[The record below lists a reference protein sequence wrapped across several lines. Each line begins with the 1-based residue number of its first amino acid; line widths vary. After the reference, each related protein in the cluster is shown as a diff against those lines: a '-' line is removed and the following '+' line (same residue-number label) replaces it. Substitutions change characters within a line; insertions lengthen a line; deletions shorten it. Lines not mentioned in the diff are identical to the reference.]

1 MPKIKGLL
9 ELMDACDGGSPF
21 VGGIA
26 IPASYKDFNR
36 DRELLFLSHA
46 NTMFLRLLGMFE
58 WKNLPETLKAE
69 TLEKNLLRFGYAI
82 VTDVPHQEEY
92 KNGGIYC
99 LPGDFTG
106 PYDADLLPTQVTV
119 TSNWLNYSRSGLEIG
134 KDAVLIRNDTLFIGA
149 SDIVARYS
157 SQEADLDLTLRLQA
171 VSMRVNHV
179 LQANDDTAM
188 EDAKNFL
195 KNLEEGELGVVGG
208 DALPEM
214 LSFDSKD
221 YGQHSG
227 TTIKDTL
234 EALQWLSAHE
244 FIEFGLND
252 NYNMKRE
259 AINSTETDANS
270 DTLLTLVEE
279 MLKWR
284 KKGAEELNRVYGL
297 SVSVDYSDTWKRVKE
312 ELDMVNEAKKAEVDA
327 IKDSDD
333 PADAGDEKKD
343 EVNENDEEK

>member
-9 ELMDACDGGSPF
+9 ELQDACDDGSPF

-36 DRELLFLSHA
+36 NRELLFLSHA

-58 WKNLPETLKAE
+58 WKNLPKTLKAE
-69 TLEKNLLRFGYAI
+69 TLEKNLLRFGFAI
-82 VTDVPHQEEY
+82 VTDVPHEEAY

-99 LPGDFTG
+99 LPGNFTG
-106 PYDADLLPTQVTV
+106 PLDADLLPTQVTV
-119 TSNWLNYSRSGLEIG
+119 TSTWLNYSKSGLEIG

-149 SDIVARYS
+149 TDIVARYS
-157 SQEADLDLTLRLQA
+157 SQQADLGLTFRLQA
-171 VSMRVNHV
+171 VAMRVNHV

-227 TTIKDTL
+227 TSIKDTL
-234 EALQWLSAHE
+234 EAMQWLSAHE

-259 AINSTETDANS
+259 AINSTETDANA
-270 DTLLTLVEE
+270 DTLLTLAEE

-297 SVSVDYSDTWKRVKE
+297 SVSVDYSETWKRVKK
-312 ELDMVNEAKKAEVDA
+312 ELEMASEAKKAEVDA
-327 IKDSDD
+327 LKNGDD

>member
-9 ELMDACDGGSPF
+9 ELQDACGGGSPF

-69 TLEKNLLRFGYAI
+69 TLEKNLLRFGFAI
-82 VTDVPHQEEY
+82 VTDVPHKEEY
-92 KNGGIYC
+92 KDGGIYC
-99 LPGDFTG
+99 LPGNFTG
-106 PYDADLLPTQVTV
+106 PLDADLLPTQVTV
-119 TSNWLNYSRSGLEIG
+119 TSTWLNYSKSGLELG
-134 KDAVLIRNDTLFIGA
+134 KDAVMIRNDTLFIGA

-270 DTLLTLVEE
+270 DTLLTLAEE

-297 SVSVDYSDTWKRVKE
+297 SVSVDYSETWKRVKE
-312 ELDMVNEAKKAEVDA
+312 ELDLANDAKKAEVEA
-327 IKDSDD
+327 IEDSDD
-333 PADAGDEKKD
+333 PADGEGKG
-343 EVNENDEEK
+343 EVNENGEEK